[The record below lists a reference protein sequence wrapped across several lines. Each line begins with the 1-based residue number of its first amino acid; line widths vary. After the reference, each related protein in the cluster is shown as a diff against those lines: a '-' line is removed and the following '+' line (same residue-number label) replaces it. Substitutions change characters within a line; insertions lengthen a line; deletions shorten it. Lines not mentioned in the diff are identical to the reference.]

1 MIYPQSNSHVV
12 EVSNI
17 EAPKNIFLNIFKARE
32 GAVID

>member
-17 EAPKNIFLNIFKARE
+17 EAKNIFLNIFKARE